1 MARVAKI
8 MRTSSSHEEGC
19 ERIWGLNAT
28 SFNADEQGNL
38 VSVSFDEVR
47 GEELPV
53 DGNLFQ
59 PVPSA
64 PLNVIWL
71 YWLLV
76 SCIQSTK
83 VS

>member
-1 MARVAKI
+1 

-28 SFNADEQGNL
+28 SFNADQQGNL

-47 GEELPV
+47 GEELA
-53 DGNLFQ
+53 GRWQF
-59 PVPSA
+59 VPTGTSA
-64 PLNVIWL
+64 LLNVIWR

-76 SCIQSTK
+76 LCIPSTK